1 MRLSLFIVSGR
12 CNASDEWCGW
22 ISQDD
27 AKVKWSLK
35 MATDL
40 TRAGKGIANYAGY
53 DEGKKS
59 EKNVKLGTTCKE
71 RSG

>member
-1 MRLSLFIVSGR
+1 MLVSINNERSSLFIVSGR

-27 AKVKWSLK
+27 AKVRWTLR
-35 MATDL
+35 MVTDL

-59 EKNVKLGTTCKE
+59 EET
-71 RSG
+71 